1 VYVKFNPTGRVT
13 VEGDEITISLRS
25 RTERGKA
32 NQELVKKLAN
42 YFRIGKDRIW
52 VVSGRISNKKLIE
65 IDI

>member
-1 VYVKFNPTGRVT
+1 MYVKFNPRGRVT

-25 RTERGKA
+25 RPLRGKA
-32 NQELVKKLAN
+32 NKELVKLAN

-52 VVSGRISNKKLIE
+52 IVSGRISNKKLVE

>member
-1 VYVKFNPTGRVT
+1 VYVKFNPRGRVT

-25 RTERGKA
+25 RPLRGKA
-32 NQELVKKLAN
+32 NKELVKLAN

-52 VVSGRISNKKLIE
+52 IVSRRISNKKLVE